1 MYILLHV
8 LKTLSL
14 EMNSNKP
21 PAILTHLDILGIKK
35 KLLQLGGGDNF
46 IMGHWEGV
54 GAFFFFFTLLSFIL
68 PPFRTP
74 ATNNLPQNEMSEEL
88 ILIRIIQVNK
98 IKYWNFFF
106 FFLIKLHLWY
116 HLKNKKI

>member
-1 MYILLHV
+1 MYIFLHV

-35 KLLQLGGGDNF
+35 KLLQLGQGAGINF

-54 GAFFFFFTLLSFIL
+54 GLL
-68 PPFRTP
+68 
-74 ATNNLPQNEMSEEL
+74 
-88 ILIRIIQVNK
+88 
-98 IKYWNFFF
+98 F
-106 FFLIKLHLWY
+106 FFLLYCHLFY
-116 HLKNKKI
+116 FLLEPPQLTIYPKMRCLKN

>member
-54 GAFFFFFTLLSFIL
+54 GAFFFFFLPYCHLFYLLSE
-68 PPFRTP
+68 PPQLTIYPKMRC
-74 ATNNLPQNEMSEEL
+74 
-88 ILIRIIQVNK
+88 
-98 IKYWNFFF
+98 
-106 FFLIKLHLWY
+106 
-116 HLKNKKI
+116 LKN

>member
-1 MYILLHV
+1 MYIFLHV

-35 KLLQLGGGDNF
+35 KLLQLGQGAGINF

-54 GAFFFFFTLLSFIL
+54 GLLFFFFTLLSFIL
-68 PPFRTP
+68 LPFGTP
-74 ATNNLPQNEMSEEL
+74 TTNNLP
-88 ILIRIIQVNK
+88 
-98 IKYWNFFF
+98 
-106 FFLIKLHLWY
+106 
-116 HLKNKKI
+116 